1 MLLLD
6 VFTPVFTPVF
16 ISLPHSYH
24 CTLQFDQTYDAIV
37 ALSDMTP
44 LSRTLSSESSTISE
58 RIQRT
63 TAFAAPPVPPPR
75 PPSPPTRPSIALSEA
90 SAGAARAR
98 AQEQQPQSQSQS
110 QPQPL
115 QQNRRR
121 LLFGWPRRA
130 TAASNEIKADAAKAA
145 GARVLAAEQ
154 RSAAETPREDA
165 SQSHGQDVTLHRSPP
180 RPAVL
185 PNEFPSRGP
194 NGEALAVLSARQY
207 LAVVTSE
214 GKVRLMRT
222 VFGPPLT
229 TQIVCAPSSPK

>member
-1 MLLLD
+1 
-6 VFTPVFTPVF
+6 
-16 ISLPHSYH
+16 
-24 CTLQFDQTYDAIV
+24 
-37 ALSDMTP
+37 MTP

-90 SAGAARAR
+90 SAGAAQ
-98 AQEQQPQSQSQS
+98 AQAWAQQQQRQQSQS

-130 TAASNEIKADAAKAA
+130 TAASNEIKADAAKAT
-145 GARVLAAEQ
+145 GARVLAAE
-154 RSAAETPREDA
+154 AAEAPRENA
-165 SQSHGQDVTLHRSPP
+165 SHSHGQNVTLHRSPP

-222 VFGPPLT
+222 GFDPSLT
-229 TQIVCAPSSPK
+229 AHIVCAPSSPK